1 MKFAHLAD
9 THLGYRQY
17 NLDEREED
25 FYAAFHEAIDKIIAA
40 KCDFVVH
47 AGDLFDE
54 PRPHVRAMVEVRKA
68 LDRLHENNIPIF
80 AIPGNHDILMRR
92 GAMIPHAI
100 YRRIEVLTVKKPW
113 REFNGIFI
121 AGLPYHSKIHANA
134 LKEELHELATE
145 AKKYEKKILMLHQGI
160 DKYFPLEY
168 ELKFADIPR
177 GFDYYALGHVHKRI
191 IDDLGFR
198 EEAGEKCHLPCG
210 RGSRLVYP
218 GSTEMWRIDEL
229 SDYEKNG
236 KGFFIVDVENFE
248 IERVNLDVRPFVKA
262 EVDSN
267 LDLEKIKEALKVTK
281 KPVINIAV
289 ASDVHEYQRIH
300 QRLVNELKDA
310 LYLDIK
316 RKRREEKEEAL
327 YDKTI
332 NIQELMNEVMKD
344 YSEAE
349 RDYAYSVF
357 KALSKGD
364 LDEARIVTEY
374 FYKVFK

>member
-1 MKFAHLAD
+1 
-9 THLGYRQY
+9 
-17 NLDEREED
+17 
-25 FYAAFHEAIDKIIAA
+25 
-40 KCDFVVH
+40 
-47 AGDLFDE
+47 
-54 PRPHVRAMVEVRKA
+54 
-68 LDRLHENNIPIF
+68 
-80 AIPGNHDILMRR
+80 
-92 GAMIPHAI
+92 
-100 YRRIEVLTVKKPW
+100 
-113 REFNGIFI
+113 
-121 AGLPYHSKIHANA
+121 
-134 LKEELHELATE
+134 
-145 AKKYEKKILMLHQGI
+145 GI

-191 IDDLGFR
+191 IDDLG
-198 EEAGEKCHLPCG
+198 
-210 RGSRLVYP
+210 GSRLVYP

-248 IERVNLDVRPFVKA
+248 IERVDLDVRPFVKA

-316 RKRREEKEEAL
+316 RKRIEEKEGAL

-364 LDEARIVTEY
+364 LDEARIATEY

>member
-1 MKFAHLAD
+1 MRFAHLAD

-25 FYAAFHEAIDKIIAA
+25 FYAAFHEAIDKITAA

-68 LDRLHENNIPIF
+68 LDKLHESGIPVLT
-80 AIPGNHDILMRR
+80 IPGNHDILMRR

-113 REFNGIFI
+113 REFNDIFI

-191 IDDLGFR
+191 IDDLG
-198 EEAGEKCHLPCG
+198 
-210 RGSRLVYP
+210 GSRLVYP

-316 RKRREEKEEAL
+316 RKRLEEKEEAL